1 MHIVF
6 DKKKSYVEEE
16 LKWGEF
22 FYIDDEFKPL
32 SDEGSS
38 DDEGSSGEN
47 EEDISEP
54 ETESEVDSPVKVEE
68 LS

>member
-1 MHIVF
+1 M
-6 DKKKSYVEEE
+6 KRRE
-16 LKWGEF
+16 LKWREF

-54 ETESEVDSPVKVEE
+54 ETESEVDSPVKVWE

>member
-54 ETESEVDSPVKVEE
+54 ETESEVDSPVKVRE